1 MHNILI
7 TQKVFIDKHGQ
18 LNWSL
23 ENSWF
28 KYFNK
33 EKINLIPLNFDA
45 DNKEKLLAFKPN
57 GLILSGGNDLYDK
70 IRLKENLIRDK
81 YEIKLLNLAIKNK
94 IPILAVCR
102 GFQLVA
108 KFFKSKISKTI
119 NHVRST
125 HVLKINN
132 KNHRF
137 KIKVLKVNSY
147 HNYAV
152 KQLPRFFDLIIRCS
166 DSSIE
171 IAKSN
176 RYKILSFMFHPERKN
191 ISQKQINKI
200 VFSHF
205 KIK

>member
-1 MHNILI
+1 MRNILI

-33 EKINLIPLNFDA
+33 EKINLIPLNFDT
-45 DNKEKLLAFKPN
+45 DNKEKLLALKPS

-70 IRLKENLIRDK
+70 IKLKENLIRDK

-102 GFQLVA
+102 GFQLVT

-119 NHVRST
+119 NHVKST
-125 HVLKINN
+125 H
-132 KNHRF
+132 
-137 KIKVLKVNSY
+137 VLKVNSY

-152 KQLPRFFDLIIRCS
+152 NQLPRFFDLIIRCS
-166 DSSIE
+166 DNSIE
-171 IAKSN
+171 IAKSSK
-176 RYKILSFMFHPERKN
+176 YKILSFMFHPERKN

>member
-1 MHNILI
+1 MRNILI

-33 EKINLIPLNFDA
+33 EKINLIPLNFDT
-45 DNKEKLLAFKPN
+45 DNKEKLLALKPS

-70 IRLKENLIRDK
+70 IKLKENLIRDK

-108 KFFKSKISKTI
+108 KFFKSKI
-119 NHVRST
+119 
-125 HVLKINN
+125 
-132 KNHRF
+132 F
-137 KIKVLKVNSY
+137 
-147 HNYAV
+147 
-152 KQLPRFFDLIIRCS
+152 
-166 DSSIE
+166 
-171 IAKSN
+171 
-176 RYKILSFMFHPERKN
+176 
-191 ISQKQINKI
+191 
-200 VFSHF
+200 
-205 KIK
+205 

>member
-1 MHNILI
+1 MIAGIFFKAKKYPFYRLD
-7 TQKVFIDKHGQ
+7 TFISKNKYMNVKIVDEGGWHFSQ
-18 LNWSL
+18 L
-23 ENSWF
+23 
-28 KYFNK
+28 KTPK
-33 EKINLIPLNFDA
+33 EI
-45 DNKEKLLAFKPN
+45 
-57 GLILSGGNDLYDK
+57 
-70 IRLKENLIRDK
+70 
-81 YEIKLLNLAIKNK
+81 EIKLLNLAIKNK

-119 NHVRST
+119 NHVRSS

-132 KNHRF
+132 KNHRL

-152 KQLPRFFDLIIRCS
+152 NQLPRFFDLIIRCS
-166 DSSIE
+166 DNSIE
-171 IAKSN
+171 IAKSSK
-176 RYKILSFMFHPERKN
+176 YKILSFMFHPERKN